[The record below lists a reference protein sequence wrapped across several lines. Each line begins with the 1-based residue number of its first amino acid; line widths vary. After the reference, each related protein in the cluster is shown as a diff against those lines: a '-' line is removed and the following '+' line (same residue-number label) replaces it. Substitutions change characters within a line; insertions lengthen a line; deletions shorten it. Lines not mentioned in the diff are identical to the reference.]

1 MALSHSQIL
10 KFSKA
15 ALALVAA
22 AVVIAVVLALKR
34 RVIPV
39 APPLAAVRT
48 DPKALVESTS
58 GRVVRFNRAHED
70 IRVEYER
77 QLTYADSSTKLL
89 KVKIVA
95 DDRGDGRSFT
105 LTADEGDAGKDEAL
119 ISLNGH
125 VRLLEGDGFTAD
137 TNAATYDKRDDK
149 VRAPGDITFHH
160 NRLSGSGVGML
171 YEKNAD
177 VLTILEHAVMH
188 IAPNDNGKGAAEV
201 SAGHAT
207 FARMDHTVQFDGGV
221 HVTRAGQVIDSSTAI
236 VYLSDDDK
244 RVTVL
249 ELHGNAAISGDAAD
263 AGSLQGISGSD
274 VTLEYADD
282 GQAIQHAII
291 GGNAVVKLSG
301 GGGGKAGR
309 EISANALDI
318 KLASD
323 GATPIAMM
331 AQQNVQLTLPADDAL
346 ATRTVKAQTLAA
358 TSDPANP
365 SRGLTR
371 AEFTGGVEYREKS
384 ATVNRLARSARLQ
397 VGLKAAM
404 AAFDSA
410 TFSGAARFEDA
421 KVTGT
426 ASSLTYLADQGT
438 LSLSGSE
445 PASPRPHV
453 FNDQIAVDAN
463 AIDVVLA
470 GPVLNAKGT
479 VKSVLQPPKKTADGD
494 AKLPSMLKQD
504 QAVAVTGDALKY
516 NGDAN
521 TATYEGHAQL
531 WQTETSIKAGTITI
545 DSKTGDLTA
554 SGSVVTTTVLEQTD
568 KEKKRKQ
575 RQQSV
580 ATSKAFAYSDKA
592 RRAHY
597 DGDVHFSQA
606 ENDLS
611 AATVDLFL
619 KPDGNELERAE
630 AFHPSNGVV
639 LREQGRQTT
648 GSKLSYSAADERYDV
663 SGAPVSVIDQC
674 GRTTSGRTLT
684 FRKATD
690 TIEIDGNRRV
700 RTQTKNGTK
709 CQ

>member
-1 MALSHSQIL
+1 MALSHSQVL
-10 KFSKA
+10 KVSKA

-22 AVVIAVVLALKR
+22 AVIVSVALALKR

-39 APPLAAVRT
+39 APPLVAVRT
-48 DPKALVESTS
+48 DPKAVVESTS
-58 GRVVRFNRAHED
+58 GRAVRFNRAHED

-77 QLTYADSSTKLL
+77 QLTYADGSTKLL

-105 LTADEGDAGKDEAL
+105 LTADDGEAGKDESA
-119 ISLNGH
+119 ISLSGH
-125 VRLLEGDGFTAD
+125 VTLLEGDGFTAE
-137 TNAATYDKRDDK
+137 TAAATYDKRDEM

-160 NRLSGSGVGML
+160 NRLSGSGTGMV
-171 YEKNAD
+171 YDKNAD
-177 VLTILEHAVMH
+177 VLTILQHAVAH
-188 IAPNDNGKGAAEV
+188 VAPNENGKGAAEV

-207 FARMDHTVQFDGGV
+207 YARMDHLVEFQGGV
-221 HVTRAGQVIDSSTAI
+221 HVTRSGQVIDSATAI
-236 VYLSDDDK
+236 VYLNDDDK
-244 RVTVL
+244 RITVL
-249 ELHGNAAISGDAAD
+249 ELHGNATISGETKA
-263 AGSLQGISGSD
+263 AGSLQGISGAD

-291 GGNAVVKLSG
+291 GGNATVKLSG
-301 GGGGKAGR
+301 GDGKAGR
-309 EISANALDI
+309 EIAANALDVT
-318 KLASD
+318 LASD
-323 GATPIAMM
+323 GATPIAMT
-331 AQQNVQLTLPADDAL
+331 AVQDVRLTLPADDAV
-346 ATRTVKAQTLAA
+346 ATRTVKAQTLSA

-384 ATVNRLARSARLQ
+384 ASVDRLARSAKLQ

-426 ASSLTYLADQGT
+426 ASSLTYMSDQGT

-445 PASPRPHV
+445 SASPRPHV

-463 AIDVVLA
+463 GIDVVLA

-479 VKSVLQPPKKTADGD
+479 VKSVLQPPKKGAGADS

-504 QAVAVTGDALKY
+504 QAVAVTADVLKY
-516 NGDAN
+516 DGGAN
-521 TATYEGHAQL
+521 TASYDGHAQL
-531 WQTETSIKAGTITI
+531 WQTDTSIKAGSIAI

-568 KEKKRKQ
+568 KEKKKKE

-580 ATSKAFAYSDKA
+580 ATAKAFAYSDKA

-611 AATVDLFL
+611 AATVDLYL
-619 KPDGNELERAE
+619 KPEGNELERAE
-630 AFHPSNGVV
+630 AFHPSNEVT

-663 SGAPVSVIDQC
+663 TGAPVTVVDQC
-674 GRTTSGRTLT
+674 GRNTSGRTLT
-684 FRKATD
+684 FRKSTD

-700 RTQTKNGTK
+700 RTQTKNGSK

>member
-1 MALSHSQIL
+1 MALSHSQVL
-10 KFSKA
+10 KVSKA
-15 ALALVAA
+15 TLALVAA
-22 AVVIAVVLALKR
+22 GVIVAVALALKR

-39 APPLAAVRT
+39 APPLVAVRT
-48 DPKALVESTS
+48 DPKAVVESTS
-58 GRVVRFNRAHED
+58 GRAVRFDRAHED

-77 QLTYADSSTKLL
+77 QLTYADGSTKLV

-105 LTADEGDAGKDEAL
+105 LTADEGEAGKEEST
-119 ISLNGH
+119 ISLSGH
-125 VRLLEGDGFTAD
+125 VTLLEGDGFTAE
-137 TNAATYDKRDDK
+137 TSAATYDKRDDK

-160 NRLSGSGVGML
+160 NRLSGSGTGML
-171 YEKNAD
+171 YDKNAD
-177 VLTILEHAVMH
+177 VLTILQNAVAH

-201 SAGHAT
+201 SSGHAMY
-207 FARMDHTVQFDGGV
+207 ARMDHLVEFEGGV
-221 HVTRAGQVIDSSTAI
+221 HVSRSGQVINSATGI
-236 VYLSDDDK
+236 VYLNDDDT

-249 ELHGNAAISGDAAD
+249 ELHGNASIAGEPKAA
-263 AGSLQGISGSD
+263 GGLQGLSGAD

-291 GGNAVVKLSG
+291 GGNASVKLSG
-301 GGGGKAGR
+301 GDGKAGR
-309 EISANALDI
+309 EIAANALDVT
-318 KLASD
+318 LDSD
-323 GATPIAMM
+323 GATPIAMT
-331 AQQNVQLTLPADDAL
+331 ARQDVQLTLPADDAV
-346 ATRTVKAQTLAA
+346 ANRTVKAQTLAA

-384 ATVNRLARSARLQ
+384 ATVERLARSARLQ

-426 ASSLTYLADQGT
+426 ASSLTYMADQGT

-445 PASPRPHV
+445 SASLRPHV

-463 AIDVVLA
+463 SIDVVLA

-479 VKSVLQPPKKTADGD
+479 VKSVLQPPKKGSGADS

-504 QAVAVTGDALKY
+504 QAVAVTADVLKY
-516 NGDAN
+516 DGDAN
-521 TATYEGHAQL
+521 TASYDGHAQL
-531 WQTETSIKAGTITI
+531 WQTDTSIKAGSIVI

-568 KEKKRKQ
+568 KEKKKKQ

-580 ATSKAFAYSDKA
+580 ATAKAFAYSDKA

-611 AATVDLFL
+611 AATVDLYL
-619 KPDGNELERAE
+619 KPEGNELERAE
-630 AFHPSNGVV
+630 AFHPSNGIA

-648 GSKLSYSAADERYDV
+648 GSKLTYSTADERYDV
-663 SGAPVSVIDQC
+663 TGAPVTVVDQC

-700 RTQTKNGTK
+700 RTQTKNGSK